1 DFSKIWITLLG
12 DLSDCSLNA
21 FPIGLYVVLKPVA
34 QNIHSINLANNEI
47 KALTSKFFNTFTY
60 VKGLEYQCNYRINNI
75 EQSTHFHILPV
86 HPSSAL
92 KNTKL
97 KLLHWELN
105 LAGNTL
111 QRLPDEVNTLIQLK
125 SINLSKNKIQDFPGN
140 LLDIKTLEIINLE
153 DNQIT
158 DVPVDKLSCMP
169 SLQSVNLKANPIN
182 KDSLELLGIKFE
194 LLI

>member
-1 DFSKIWITLLG
+1 M
-12 DLSDCSLNA
+12 A
-21 FPIGLYVVLKPVA
+21 EAVA
-34 QNIHSINLANNEI
+34 QVARRVNEVVESGGNH
-47 KALTSKFFNTFTY
+47 L
-60 VKGLEYQCNYRINNI
+60 
-75 EQSTHFHILPV
+75 
-86 HPSSAL
+86 
-92 KNTKL
+92 
-97 KLLHWELN
+97 ELN

>member
-1 DFSKIWITLLG
+1 MAEAVAQVARRVNEVVESGGNHL

-60 VKGLEYQCNYRINNI
+60 VK
-75 EQSTHFHILPV
+75 
-86 HPSSAL
+86 
-92 KNTKL
+92 
-97 KLLHWELN
+97 ELN